1 MAIGIVGGGPESY
14 VPDLKAYPDVTCWIG
29 ADKGAVTLIQ
39 QGMSPDL
46 ALGDFDSVTKEELKM
61 IRAYAREV
69 KVFPPEKDETDLELA
84 VLEAL
89 QRKGSSIYFFGVTG
103 GRLDHSLA
111 NVQQLY
117 RLEKQNI
124 QGTIIDKGNKIS
136 LAFPGTIQVRK
147 DNMYPYISFLPFTHS
162 VSELTLQHFYY
173 PLESGYLEWGSTLC
187 MSNQLL
193 SEKGTFSFSEGIL
206 MIIKSRDVLI
216 DE

>member
-1 MAIGIVGGGPESY
+1 MAIGIVGGGPEDY
-14 VPDLKAYPDVTCWIG
+14 VPDLHAYPNITCWIG

-39 QGMSPDL
+39 QGLKPDL
-46 ALGDFDSVTKEELKM
+46 ALGDFDSVTKKEMEK
-61 IRAYAREV
+61 IRVHAREV
-69 KVFPPEKDETDLELA
+69 KTFPPEKDETDLELA
-84 VLEAL
+84 VMEA
-89 QRKGSSIYFFGVTG
+89 QERKSSSIYFFGVTG

-117 RLEKQNI
+117 RLEKQGI
-124 QGTIIDKGNKIS
+124 KGTIIDKGNQIS
-136 LAFPGTIQVRK
+136 LAFPGTIQIRK
-147 DNMYPYISFLPFTHS
+147 DDMYPYISFLPFTTN

-173 PLESGYLEWGSTLC
+173 PLQNGYLEWGSTLC

-206 MIIKSRDVLI
+206 MVIKSRDVLI